1 MISHNLIDRN
11 SGRNYGID
19 LLRIVAMMMIPL
31 LHVLGH
37 GGILGTLTPL
47 ETHYEIAWF
56 LEIACYCAV
65 NVYALIS
72 GYVGYGRKQKYA
84 NLIQLS
90 F

>member
-47 ETHYEIAWF
+47 EIHMNRLY
-56 LEIACYCAV
+56 LLV
-65 NVYALIS
+65 
-72 GYVGYGRKQKYA
+72 R
-84 NLIQLS
+84 
-90 F
+90 